1 MRPKTVDLLIDDE
14 NVKKPERMN
23 ALQIAYKSQIDKIR
37 SAIDQYD
44 LQKLSNAL
52 YEVKS
57 KSGSLEDEFSRSD
70 QKYALRTKEQLHR
83 TIMQGEE
90 VLVKISS

>member
-1 MRPKTVDLLIDDE
+1 
-14 NVKKPERMN
+14 MN
-23 ALQIAYKSQIDKIR
+23 PLQIAYKSQIDKIR

-57 KSGSLEDEFSRSD
+57 KSGNLEDDYTRSD
-70 QKYALRTKEQLHR
+70 QKYAFKMKEQLHR
-83 TIMQGEE
+83 TIVQGEE